1 MEGINPILILFANR
15 VLAKSK
21 IDLTIPWRGG
31 LRTVAQQQEIFSRG
45 ASTRDGVIKESYHQ
59 TGNAVDIVAAGR
71 TEKERYNEA
80 KLKYVNSIAKQ
91 VWKEMVAEGLN
102 VFGDDTYYMTFG
114 GDWKRFVDYPHYQIK
129 KLK

>member
-1 MEGINPILILFANR
+1 MTTFRYGSRSVRRMEGINPILILFANR

-45 ASTRDGVIKESYHQ
+45 ASTMDGIIKKSYHQ

-80 KLKYVNSIAKQ
+80 KLK
-91 VWKEMVAEGLN
+91 
-102 VFGDDTYYMTFG
+102 
-114 GDWKRFVDYPHYQIK
+114 
-129 KLK
+129 